1 MLWLAAA
8 AEPPPATSAAPRTT
22 VLAPGVTI
30 AWQQRAVCV
39 QSHVVLRRGA
49 LEFLACFGGKEHESI
64 LRLDAEAVPIYMAL
78 GLIGVQPGRRPGGGT
93 PVSRPWVFAGSLRRP
108 DQTLEADRS
117 GVGIALVDF
126 PDSLVCLAGSRS
138 SRDAG
143 LWATARTAVIP
154 PANTPVEVV
163 FRPAVPRRHEAVL
176 GPAGRLEIDGGVGS
190 AADLAEIVLLE
201 RRLQP
206 TYVQVIGVTEAR
218 AVDVALLRGQLR
230 RAGLPSVAVRFETGE
245 AIPGA
250 TNPD

>member
-1 MLWLAAA
+1 VNAFEWLW
-8 AEPPPATSAAPRTT
+8 
-22 VLAPGVTI
+22 
-30 AWQQRAVCV
+30 
-39 QSHVVLRRGA
+39 
-49 LEFLACFGGKEHESI
+49 
-64 LRLDAEAVPIYMAL
+64 
-78 GLIGVQPGRRPGGGT
+78 RRPGGGT